1 LPLGNHIWTHVAIQ
15 YTTFVIFAH
24 EVNVHIHPFKGG
36 DILSALRGDG
46 ATVKQRLYTQ
56 HAIVSLSNNW
66 H

>member
-1 LPLGNHIWTHVAIQ
+1 MAVQ
-15 YTTFVIFAH
+15 STTFVICAH

-56 HAIVSLSNNW
+56 HAIVRVSTNW